1 MLMMGLMEGMALG
14 KPASEGVRTH
24 SYQKEWPFFFTMFKI
39 LTNLITNES
48 TVSVTT
54 CHIISV
60 LINSFVSKQSQAVTK
75 HFTHQVHRPDD
86 HYGCRLDDRGEM
98 MILERRV
105 ICKWRSVAVAGPGLW
120 LGGTYCPVN
129 IKKLERYLGH
139 PLATAIHLP
148 NVTVMNF
155 QCICPTGWFSRAW
168 EGTQFLFGAS
178 QQWKTGLV
186 MADAFIA
193 VDMTTMKSREGFQET

>member
-1 MLMMGLMEGMALG
+1 MQIY
-14 KPASEGVRTH
+14 KTFFKCGV
-24 SYQKEWPFFFTMFKI
+24 SLCKERHLW
-39 LTNLITNES
+39 LTNEA
-48 TVSVTT
+48 VKY
-54 CHIISV
+54 
-60 LINSFVSKQSQAVTK
+60 SKHVPSQW
-75 HFTHQVHRPDD
+75 

-98 MILERRV
+98 MSLERRV
-105 ICKWRSVAVAGPGLW
+105 ICKWWSVAVAGPGLW

-129 IKKLERYLGH
+129 IKKLERCLGH

-148 NVTVMNF
+148 NVTAMNF

>member
-24 SYQKEWPFFFTMFKI
+24 SYQKKWPFFFFTMFKI

-54 CHIISV
+54 CHIIPV

-86 HYGCRLDDRGEM
+86 DTH
-98 MILERRV
+98 
-105 ICKWRSVAVAGPGLW
+105 AG
-120 LGGTYCPVN
+120 V
-129 IKKLERYLGH
+129 KKHHQR
-139 PLATAIHLP
+139 
-148 NVTVMNF
+148 
-155 QCICPTGWFSRAW
+155 
-168 EGTQFLFGAS
+168 
-178 QQWKTGLV
+178 
-186 MADAFIA
+186 
-193 VDMTTMKSREGFQET
+193 